1 MIFALIALD
10 LALSYWYLERKRK
23 KEAKDA
29 RNLTEKTH

>member
-29 RNLTEKTH
+29 HNLTEKPH

>member
-23 KEAKDA
+23 KEVKDA
-29 RNLTEKTH
+29 HNLTEKTH